1 MKHLPIKK
9 LSYLATATL
18 ISLLL
23 CSTKAVAAINTS
35 YLYSFSNFTGRI
47 PYTWPGLSIDQERGE
62 IYVISQGSV
71 SIFNSVGMEIYRF
84 GDDRALGIIT
94 DVAAEQDGNILVLS
108 STWEG
113 IAGNIT
119 SVLRCNY
126 RGELKDTVE
135 LKGLP
140 QEFSQLR
147 PNRLVYWKGNIYL
160 ADLGA
165 RKIVV
170 TDSSGAFVDG
180 YDVGA
185 NLAKDEKPGS
195 ENNMAGFNVDR
206 DGNMLFTVPTRFEA
220 FRMSR
225 DRKVESFGSP
235 GNIDGK
241 FNVVGGIASD
251 DRGYIYV
258 VDILKSVVMV
268 YDKDFNFQ
276 MQFGHRGTG
285 RGSLAAPQQVEV
297 MHDKLFVNQAR
308 NLGVSVFR
316 IQYD

>member
-1 MKHLPIKK
+1 
-9 LSYLATATL
+9 
-18 ISLLL
+18 
-23 CSTKAVAAINTS
+23 
-35 YLYSFSNFTGRI
+35 
-47 PYTWPGLSIDQERGE
+47 
-62 IYVISQGSV
+62 
-71 SIFNSVGMEIYRF
+71 
-84 GDDRALGIIT
+84 
-94 DVAAEQDGNILVLS
+94 
-108 STWEG
+108 
-113 IAGNIT
+113 
-119 SVLRCNY
+119 VLRCNY
-126 RGELKDTVE
+126 RGELKGIVE

-225 DRKVESFGSP
+225 DHKVESFGSP
-235 GNIDGK
+235 GNINGK

-251 DRGYIYV
+251 DRGFIYV

-276 MQFGHRGTG
+276 MQFGYRGTE

-297 MHDKLFVNQAR
+297 MKDKLFVNQAR

>member
-1 MKHLPIKK
+1 MKSMPAKS
-9 LSYLATATL
+9 LSYLTTA
-18 ISLLL
+18 ILLFL
-23 CSTKAVAAINTS
+23 CSTNAVAAINAS

-108 STWEG
+108 STWDAIG
-113 IAGNIT
+113 GNIT

-126 RGELKDTVE
+126 RGELKGTVE

-160 ADLGA
+160 ADLMA

-185 NLAKDEKPGS
+185 FLAKDEKPDS
-195 ENNMAGFNVDR
+195 ENNIAGFNVDR
-206 DGNMLFTVPTRFEA
+206 AGNMLFTVPTRFEA

-225 DRKVESFGSP
+225 DHNMESFGSP
-235 GNIDGK
+235 GSIDGK
-241 FNVVGGIASD
+241 FNIVGGIASD
-251 DRGYIYV
+251 DRGFIYV

-268 YDKDFNFQ
+268 YDNHFNFQ
-276 MQFGHRGTG
+276 MQFGHRGTE
-285 RGSLAAPQQVEV
+285 RGSLVAPQQVEV
-297 MHDKLFVNQAR
+297 MNDKLFVNQSR